1 MTSLLKLAGI
11 ARSTYYYLLKQMNSP
26 DPDASLKAEIKAIDN
41 EHQGRYGYRRI
52 RGELKNRGIKVNHKK
67 GQRIMQE
74 RFKKHRPYKE
84 I

>member
-11 ARSTYYYLLKQMNSP
+11 AHSTYYYILKQMNRP

-41 EHQGRYGYRRI
+41 EHQGRYGYRCSQ
-52 RGELKNRGIKVNHKK
+52 GELRNRGIKVNHNKV
-67 GQRIMQE
+67 QRIMQE
-74 RFKKHRPYKE
+74 RFKKHSPYKE